1 MSGFYSR
8 PKNEGFLFL
17 LFDHSGSCSSSASS
31 NMSHSVEQFEILA
44 PLPKNPR
51 LKWSSRIPTL
61 ISLSST
67 FFSMKM

>member
-44 PLPKNPR
+44 PLPEDPR
-51 LKWSSRIPTL
+51 LK
-61 ISLSST
+61 
-67 FFSMKM
+67 